1 MKNQEMDV
9 ENVGI
14 MQGMADGMDE
24 LIEKLMSGEEPL
36 EDGDDDEYETGK
48 MIDRTPSSPEILMNN
63 LRGDMRSV
71 DARREELADMVGY
84 NAAME
89 TPDEVL
95 ALLQAQMAQDQ
106 MAGIG
111 GLPQGAPPAMPQ
123 GMPPQGA
130 PPMAQGPA
138 PAGGIEALMGG
149 AAPAQ
154 PPMQMAD
161 GGYVQSFADGSD
173 EDGVTPFGSDS
184 SSYFDPAIRDYASQQ
199 TLRFLQ
205 QQPRAVPD
213 LRASMEERLPLYQ
226 ELIGAGEDTR
236 DMTQAQMLFALSQ
249 AAFNYAGN
257 VDAQGRPLRGSQLAR
272 AAQAFA
278 PVPGQIGALAAAQ
291 RKEDRAVKLAA
302 LQAAEKDVE
311 NVREANTK
319 LIQSQRELWGDIA
332 KSSGASA
339 VWGKAGLGAA
349 YNIINRPGLA
359 ERIYTGDY
367 TPEEENLWSTAMAQ
381 IRGKARESTKEIM
394 LPTGEKTFQTIPGV
408 PIPAFAERAD
418 AARIARMSGR
428 QPEVEQALPDLPTE
442 AAVSAGITQALGGKD
457 LAEIVPSKL
466 SEPTAPTPM
475 TQTQVEKVRSVDPLD
490 VDPYTFNYG
499 QPGEKTMFNLA
510 GLGTGPLASFAAKI
524 YGNPLLSWTGISELT
539 NADVRREAYKTLTL
553 AAEDVGTALRNSP
566 RWAETERQQIN
577 ERVALLPQFLDE
589 PQAYISSLNAVEN
602 VLKNRQQEMLN
613 LINVYRDVSDKDKQ
627 EARATL
633 RGIHRIRKLMGT
645 FPMFDSAND
654 PNIQK
659 LSGDAPIYVKQDGR
673 WAVVP
678 MFESPENPKIGELED
693 GTFVYTRQDGQWVM
707 NRVRKGAGE

>member
-84 NAAME
+84 SAAME

-111 GLPQGAPPAMPQ
+111 GLPQAMPPAM
-123 GMPPQGA
+123 PQGA
-130 PPMAQGPA
+130 PPMAQGAAMP

-173 EDGVTPFGSDS
+173 EDGVTPYGSDS

-199 TLRFLQ
+199 TLQFLQ

-257 VDAQGRPLRGSQLAR
+257 VDAQGRPLRGSGLAR

-278 PVPGQIGALAAAQ
+278 PVPGQIGKLAAEQSKAD
-291 RKEDRAVKLAA
+291 KAVKLAA

-311 NVREANTK
+311 NVRDANTK
-319 LIQSQRELWGDIA
+319 LIQSQRELWGD
-332 KSSGASA
+332 
-339 VWGKAGLGAA
+339 
-349 YNIINRPGLA
+349 
-359 ERIYTGDY
+359 
-367 TPEEENLWSTAMAQ
+367 
-381 IRGKARESTKEIM
+381 
-394 LPTGEKTFQTIPGV
+394 
-408 PIPAFAERAD
+408 
-418 AARIARMSGR
+418 
-428 QPEVEQALPDLPTE
+428 
-442 AAVSAGITQALGGKD
+442 
-457 LAEIVPSKL
+457 
-466 SEPTAPTPM
+466 
-475 TQTQVEKVRSVDPLD
+475 
-490 VDPYTFNYG
+490 
-499 QPGEKTMFNLA
+499 
-510 GLGTGPLASFAAKI
+510 
-524 YGNPLLSWTGISELT
+524 
-539 NADVRREAYKTLTL
+539 
-553 AAEDVGTALRNSP
+553 
-566 RWAETERQQIN
+566 
-577 ERVALLPQFLDE
+577 
-589 PQAYISSLNAVEN
+589 
-602 VLKNRQQEMLN
+602 
-613 LINVYRDVSDKDKQ
+613 
-627 EARATL
+627 
-633 RGIHRIRKLMGT
+633 MG
-645 FPMFDSAND
+645 
-654 PNIQK
+654 
-659 LSGDAPIYVKQDGR
+659 
-673 WAVVP
+673 
-678 MFESPENPKIGELED
+678 
-693 GTFVYTRQDGQWVM
+693 
-707 NRVRKGAGE
+707 